1 MNVVSWFVCASA
13 VILSARTASAALLTN
28 PLTPDQVTCDEL
40 QLERLALRSA
50 IVERLAGNGLEMTDH
65 PSLLLW
71 RASAGG
77 GTYSALAVTDGI
89 GGTAGHLV
97 RAETQLSLDLVLHP
111 AADPL
116 NPGRPLLPQGNLV
129 RREQDSNL
137 VTPTPLAA
145 YLTVTMALEPNAQ
158 NPFQPTIPLLVNNLA
173 AASDVEQPA
182 AHADAAGRGITQDS
196 LTSSCENALTDF
208 DQHVFTILSR
218 TVRLAQC
225 ALLQGTL
232 PTCPIDGSAYNVTLF
247 RGADPQTYRANVY
260 FYAIDCQNNTC
271 SYGVLSKVAW
281 QFKMNWDANGTL
293 TTGEVSVLP
302 PCPNGPAPGCS
313 DQQGDGTPLFILP
326 PLWPGHG
333 HQGQHA
339 FDLGAL
345 LRYDFAGSPKNIP
358 SATVNWG
365 VLLANSAWN

>member
-1 MNVVSWFVCASA
+1 MKVVSWFVCASA
-13 VILSARTASAALLTN
+13 VMLSAESASATPLTN

-40 QLERLALRSA
+40 QLERLAG
-50 IVERLAGNGLEMTDH
+50 RLAVVEGLAGIGVVGLH
-65 PSLLLW
+65 PSLVLW
-71 RASAGG
+71 HSSAGG
-77 GTYSALAVTDGI
+77 ATYSGLTVTDGI
-89 GGTAGHLV
+89 SGTPGHLL
-97 RAETQLSLDLVLHP
+97 RAETQLAFDLTLHP
-111 AADPL
+111 PTDTL
-116 NPGRPLLPQGNLV
+116 NPRRPFLPQGSLV

-158 NPFQPTIPLLVNNLA
+158 DPFLPIIPLVVNNLTA
-173 AASDVEQPA
+173 TSDGEGPA

-208 DQHVFTILSR
+208 DQRIFAMLSR
-218 TVRLAQC
+218 TVRVSQC
-225 ALLQGTL
+225 VALSGT
-232 PTCPIDGSAYNVTLF
+232 PPFCNPDGSAYNITLF

-260 FYAIDCQNNTC
+260 LYAVACDNGTC

-281 QFKMNWDANGTL
+281 ELKMNWNANGTL

-313 DQQGDGTPLFILP
+313 DPKGNGTPMFILP
-326 PLWPGHG
+326 PLFAGHG
-333 HQGQHA
+333 HQGQHL
-339 FDLGAL
+339 FELGAL
-345 LRYDFAGSPKNIP
+345 LFDDFPGSPNNVL

>member
-1 MNVVSWFVCASA
+1 MRVVSWFVCASA
-13 VILSARTASAALLTN
+13 IVLFTTAAGAASLTN

-50 IVERLAGNGLEMTDH
+50 IVERFAGNGLEMVDH
-65 PSLLLW
+65 PSLFLW
-71 RASAGG
+71 RSADGG

-116 NPGRPLLPQGNLV
+116 NPGRPLLPQGTLV
-129 RREQDSNL
+129 RREQGSNL
-137 VTPTPLAA
+137 VTATPSAA
-145 YLTVTMALEPNAQ
+145 YLTVTMALEPNSQ
-158 NPFQPTIPLLVNNLA
+158 DPFTPVIPLLVNNLV

-196 LTSSCENALTDF
+196 LTSSCESALTDF
-208 DQHVFTILSR
+208 DQRIFAILSR
-218 TVRLAQC
+218 TVRLSQC
-225 ALLQGTL
+225 AQVPGSS
-232 PTCPIDGSAYNVTLF
+232 PVCNQDGSAYNITFF
-247 RGADPQTYRANVY
+247 RGADPETFRANVY
-260 FYAIDCQNNTC
+260 HYAVDCNNNIC

-281 QFKMNWDANGTL
+281 EFKMNWDANGTL

-302 PCPNGPAPGCS
+302 PCSNGPAPGCS
-313 DQQGDGTPLFILP
+313 DEQGDGTPLFILP

-333 HQGQHA
+333 HQGQHV

-345 LRYDFAGSPKNIP
+345 LRYDSPGSPDNIL

>member
-1 MNVVSWFVCASA
+1 MKVVSWFVCASA
-13 VILSARTASAALLTN
+13 VILSARAASAAPLTN

-40 QLERLALRSA
+40 QLERLALRVA
-50 IVERLAGNGLEMTDH
+50 TLESGADFAH

-71 RASAGG
+71 RSGQGG
-77 GTYSALAVTDGI
+77 GSYSGLTVTDGI
-89 GGTAGHLV
+89 SGTPGHLL
-97 RAETQLSLDLVLHP
+97 RAETQLAFDLTLHP
-111 AADPL
+111 PIDPL
-116 NPGRPLLPQGNLV
+116 NPRRPLLPQGSLV
-129 RREQDSNL
+129 RREQNSNL
-137 VTPTPLAA
+137 VAPTATAPA
-145 YLTVTMALEPNAQ
+145 YLTVNVALEPNAQ
-158 NPFQPTIPLLVNNLA
+158 DPFLPTIPLLVNNLA
-173 AASDVEQPA
+173 AASGTAEPA
-182 AHADAAGRGITQDS
+182 SHADAAGRGITQDS

-208 DQHVFTILSR
+208 DLRIFTILSR
-218 TVRLAQC
+218 TVRLSQC
-225 ALLQGTL
+225 VALPGT
-232 PTCPIDGSAYNVTLF
+232 PPFCNPDGSAYNVTFF

-260 FYAIDCQNNTC
+260 FYAVACDNGTC

-281 QFKMNWDANGTL
+281 EFTMNWDANGTL

>member
-1 MNVVSWFVCASA
+1 MRAVSWFVCASA
-13 VILSARTASAALLTN
+13 VMLSASASAQPLTN

-50 IVERLAGNGLEMTDH
+50 IVERLAGNGLAMADH

-89 GGTAGHLV
+89 GGPAGHFV

-116 NPGRPLLPQGNLV
+116 NPLRPLLPQGNLV

-137 VTPTPLAA
+137 VTPTPSAA
-145 YLTVTMALEPNAQ
+145 YLTVTMAIEPNAQ

-182 AHADAAGRGITQDS
+182 AHADAAGRGIMQDS

-218 TVRLAQC
+218 TVRLSQC
-225 ALLQGTL
+225 AAVPGSPPFCNQ
-232 PTCPIDGSAYNVTLF
+232 DGSAYNVTFF

-260 FYAIDCQNNTC
+260 FYEIDCQNNTC

-326 PLWPGHG
+326 PLFAGHA
-333 HQGQHA
+333 HQGQQV
-339 FDLGAL
+339 FNLGAL
-345 LRYDFAGSPKNIP
+345 VRYDTPGSPNNIP
-358 SATVNWG
+358 SATVNWSA
-365 VLLANSAWN
+365 LLANSAWN